1 MTVTIVR
8 NAAVLDPV
16 SATRVEGQAVAVE
29 NGRIA
34 DVGPRLTGPSD
45 AVIVDAGNR
54 TVMPGLIDAH
64 THPAIVD
71 EDVFGLAEWPPS
83 YVAARAGRVLRG
95 MLLRGFTS
103 IRDVGGGDHGLARAV
118 DEGYFDGPRMFYG
131 GKQLSQTGGAGD
143 WRAPSRVVYDRHYYT
158 PAIGVICDG
167 VAEVRRAVREE
178 VRRGAHHI
186 KVYLSGAVDS
196 PSDRV
201 DSTQFSMEELVAI
214 VEEAT
219 AANIYVAGH
228 AYTSRAINRGLR
240 AGVRSIEHGN
250 LMDASSIPLFKE
262 FGAFYVPT
270 IVTYQT
276 LAERARAGLLPAD
289 IEAKL
294 THVIDGALGALEMAH
309 RAGLPIVY
317 GTDLF
322 AGTHDQQLREFVIR
336 SEVQPP
342 ADLIRAATT
351 TAARLLRRE
360 GELGVIAPGAL
371 ADLLVIDGNP
381 LDDIRVLTTPDV
393 TLKLIMKDGQLV
405 KNELPTSLH
414 LADGFVQRL
423 VDVLR
428 VDVELVRES
437 LLGPGDGLLDRRLDL
452 GFADDEQPRLA
463 GLDEV
468 AELLGGRPGHSLG
481 QVAGERADH
490 PADGGRA
497 DNRRREDRAD
507 RRPDADPPPG
517 AVPRRRLVL
526 VLVHLAVG
534 VLGHDGGVIGSD
546 QATSVQVLDDLV
558 VLPRRR
564 LVRIGGDEDEY
575 AVGLCHCGS
584 LSGRSAVRSL
594 TLVAGVDP
602 VVTCSR

>member
-1 MTVTIVR
+1 MTVTILR
-8 NAAVLDPV
+8 NASVLDPA
-16 SATRVEGQAVAVE
+16 SATCAEGQDVAVE
-29 NGRIA
+29 NGRIV
-34 DVGPRLTGPSD
+34 DVGPRLTGPGD

-83 YVAARAGRVLRG
+83 YVAARAGQVLRG

-118 DEGYFDGPRMFYG
+118 EEGYFDGPRMFYG

-201 DSTQFSMEELVAI
+201 DSTQFSLEELAAI

-250 LMDASSIPLFKE
+250 LMDASSIPLFTE

-276 LAERARAGLLPAD
+276 LAERARAGQLPAD

-294 THVIDGALGALEMAH
+294 GHVIDGALGALEMAH
-309 RAGLPIVY
+309 QAGLPIVF

-322 AGTHDQQLREFVIR
+322 AGTHGQQLREFIIR
-336 SEVQPP
+336 SEIQPP
-342 ADLIRAATT
+342 ADLIRSATT

-381 LDDIRVLTTPDV
+381 LDDIRVLTTPDA
-393 TLKLIMKDGQLV
+393 TLKLIMKDGEIF
-405 KNELPTSLH
+405 KNEL
-414 LADGFVQRL
+414 
-423 VDVLR
+423 
-428 VDVELVRES
+428 
-437 LLGPGDGLLDRRLDL
+437 
-452 GFADDEQPRLA
+452 
-463 GLDEV
+463 
-468 AELLGGRPGHSLG
+468 
-481 QVAGERADH
+481 
-490 PADGGRA
+490 
-497 DNRRREDRAD
+497 
-507 RRPDADPPPG
+507 
-517 AVPRRRLVL
+517 
-526 VLVHLAVG
+526 
-534 VLGHDGGVIGSD
+534 
-546 QATSVQVLDDLV
+546 
-558 VLPRRR
+558 
-564 LVRIGGDEDEY
+564 
-575 AVGLCHCGS
+575 
-584 LSGRSAVRSL
+584 
-594 TLVAGVDP
+594 
-602 VVTCSR
+602 